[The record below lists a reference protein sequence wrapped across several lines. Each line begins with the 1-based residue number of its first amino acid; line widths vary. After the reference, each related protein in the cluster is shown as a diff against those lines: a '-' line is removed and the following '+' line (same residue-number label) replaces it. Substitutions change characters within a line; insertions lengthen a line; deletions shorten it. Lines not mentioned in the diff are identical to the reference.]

1 MAFLSIVERT
11 DAHSIRYVGNDMV
24 EVSDFM
30 TFVTSYNIALEP

>member
-1 MAFLSIVERT
+1 MVKPKTWFLTLRHT
-11 DAHSIRYVGNDMV
+11 GKDMV